1 MTAVASPPSFQSL
14 PRLGWN
20 SNNTG
25 QGGLNPMSA
34 DDVSRMFMPRKSV
47 QRTNSS
53 SSIASSSSSTSTISA
68 PAQQANGAPAAGN
81 GDSTSWATKK
91 KPARGVWTSSKAEP
105 VSGVSDARPQPISS
119 PASGPTATATM
130 SAIHQPSP

>member
-53 SSIASSSSSTSTISA
+53 SSIASSSSSTSTVSA
-68 PAQQANGAPAAGN
+68 PTQPSNGTPTANGESAAAW
-81 GDSTSWATKK
+81 TAKK

-105 VSGVSDARPQPISS
+105 VSGVSDARTQPVSS
-119 PASGPTATATM
+119 PASGPTA
-130 SAIHQPSP
+130 S